1 MMNRAVVAESRK
13 AIDQEERLKR
23 FAPAGIVLYPFVIY
37 QLTIRNELQG
47 IRSGS
52 PVRLAFCCRLG
63 PRSSSCLTV
72 RMYGMTNS
80 AQCAILVLRGPV
92 EILQGESGLLPKLC
106 SALFIVKNI
115 HMDQHS

>member
-1 MMNRAVVAESRK
+1 MVSKGRKVRDRRVGSEEHRRRFEELLERALDLHKRCTEGMGVMMNRVVVAESRK

-52 PVRLAFCCRLG
+52 PVCLAFCW
-63 PRSSSCLTV
+63 
-72 RMYGMTNS
+72 
-80 AQCAILVLRGPV
+80 
-92 EILQGESGLLPKLC
+92 
-106 SALFIVKNI
+106 
-115 HMDQHS
+115 